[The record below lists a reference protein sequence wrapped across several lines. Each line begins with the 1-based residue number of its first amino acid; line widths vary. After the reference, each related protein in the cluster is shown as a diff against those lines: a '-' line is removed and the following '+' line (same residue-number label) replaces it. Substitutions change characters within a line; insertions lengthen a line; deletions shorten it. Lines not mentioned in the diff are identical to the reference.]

1 LRPIDPIRVL
11 GIDLASDPKRTAAC
25 VLDWRDGAGRVV
37 ALHQPVTDELA
48 VELAGD
54 AQLVAIDAPFGWP
67 SPFVEAVAAHAR
79 RERWPPFGKQALSYR
94 RTDESVHK
102 RVGWWPLSVSSDR
115 IAIVA
120 FRAAR
125 LQALLRPGA
134 PPVRD
139 GSNGLLEV
147 YPAAALHRWG
157 LPHRGYK
164 RAEERSERVR
174 IVDGLQAIG
183 DVDLAGHEPE
193 LIASDDQ
200 LDALIAALVAVALH
214 LGLVDQLSPADADA
228 ARVEGW
234 IWLPTGA
241 RLSAA
246 SPTS

>member
-1 LRPIDPIRVL
+1 MRVL

-48 VELAGD
+48 VELARNTD
-54 AQLVAIDAPFGWP
+54 LIAIDAPFGWP

-79 RERWPPFGKQALSYR
+79 RETWPPSGKQALSYR
-94 RTDESVHK
+94 RTDEYVRE

-164 RAEERSERVR
+164 RAEGRSERFR
-174 IVDGLQAIG
+174 IVDGLHAIG
-183 DVDLAGHEPE
+183 DLDLAGLEPE
-193 LIASDDQ
+193 LIASDDR
-200 LDALIAALVAVALH
+200 LDALIAALVAVAVHLALVDE
-214 LGLVDQLSPADADA
+214 LGLKDAGA

-241 RLSAA
+241 RLS
-246 SPTS
+246 